1 MIVLVH
7 NTKKL
12 TAIEAD
18 GENLEAYLQYQTL
31 GAAVYAIAQQFPN
44 KIIVWCHEARREE
57 MNATYIKT
65 AFPHNRYMHSFNTNG
80 NYFPEGIGYVEDT
93 PFIKVNKAVRY
104 PTWQMSSEIGAM
116 KASTILLIPQAT
128 WQKKQPFDFLLCSI
142 AKLYQ
147 PLGLF
152 CYSNPNL
159 LQLHYDKKKPIP
171 AASSYLLFKFV
182 KQHYKWVWVF
192 LLHLN
197 YLIYEQ
203 KLTFFQ
209 LVCTF
214 WIKKNKANTTV
225 LDFTI
230 PEVICDWEEE
240 TIDVII
246 PTIGRKKTLYD
257 VLKDLNHQT
266 HLPKKVIIV
275 EQNPLETSVSDL
287 DYLTSEVWNFEIEHV
302 FTHQTGACNARNIA
316 LSKTNSKWVF
326 MCDDDNRFDDNL
338 IEEVIVFSTR
348 YNLEVVS
355 TAYPQVNENNVDLK
369 IRQLP
374 IFGSGNSFVKRKL
387 INNVQY
393 NTKFEFGYG
402 EDADFGMQLRNI
414 GGDVVF
420 MPKPF
425 ILHLKAP
432 MGGFR
437 TRFIHPW
444 ENETNQPKPSPTV
457 MLFRLLH
464 HSEPQILGYKTL
476 LFMKF
481 YKKQSIK
488 NPISYVRSMQKQ
500 WEISQKWANQ
510 LKTN

>member
-57 MNATYIKT
+57 MNAAYIKT

-338 IEEVIVFSTR
+338 INSTLT
-348 YNLEVVS
+348 NLKALNLNVVS
-355 TAYPQVNENNVDLK
+355 TYYPIVGENQRYFN
-369 IRQLP
+369 ISQTT
-374 IFGSGNSFVKRKL
+374 IFGSGNTFAKSKL
-387 INNVQY
+387 IKEIQFNL
-393 NTKFEFGYG
+393 KLEFGYG
-402 EDADFGMQLRNI
+402 EDTDYGLQLRNK
-414 GGDVVF
+414 GVDVVYL
-420 MPKPF
+420 PHSK
-425 ILHLKAP
+425 ILHLKIP

-437 TRFIHPW
+437 TKFIQAW
-444 ENETNQPKPSPTV
+444 NDELIQPKPSPTIMYV
-457 MLFRLLH
+457 KQKYDTK
-464 HSEPQILGYKTL
+464 SQILGYKTR
-476 LFMKF
+476 LFLKTYSYRIWKLNEF
-481 YKKQSIK
+481 IKKWDASL
-488 NPISYVRSMQKQ
+488 
-500 WEISQKWANQ
+500 KWAKK
-510 LKTN
+510 LKINA